1 MCETAIAKRIAITKG
16 IERRMKNQ
24 RLVAEGL

>member
-1 MCETAIAKRIAITKG
+1 MCETAIAKGTAVVNG

-24 RLVAEGL
+24 KLVAEDL